1 MADGT
6 RRRRFS
12 PITAKRRWYARHR
25 ATRFAVRFGGLA
37 GAALAPAPI
46 PIADDDFADPELE
59 AATVD
64 VSSAIQLHSAWRW
77 NSVVSALHEQL
88 AIA

>member
-25 ATRFAVRFGGLA
+25 ATRFAERFGGIA
-37 GAALAPAPI
+37 GTVSTPAPVSL
-46 PIADDDFADPELE
+46 ATDDNGIGELE

-64 VSSAIQLHSAWRW
+64 FGSVVQLHSAWKW
-77 NSVVSALHEQL
+77 NSVVSALHERL